1 MKKPLKWAIALLVL
15 GLIAAGVVRTL
26 AARKAGQ
33 QQVAANNAQGAG
45 LAELAATD
53 VARAQT
59 RDVAQGLAIS
69 GSLKAVNAAV
79 VKARVAGELQG
90 LQVREGDFVKAGQV
104 IARIESSEYPARV
117 RQARE
122 QAESSREQVN
132 AARRQYDNNKALV
145 NQGFISK
152 TALDTSLANLNAAEA
167 TYRAALAGTEV
178 AAKAVEDTV
187 LKSPISGQVSQ
198 RLAQPGERVGID
210 SKIIEVVDLSRLEL
224 EASLSAQESMDVRVG
239 QTAELRIDGSRQAF
253 KATVVRINPSAQAGS
268 RSVLV
273 YLSVDNTV
281 SPGLPLRQGLFAQG
295 TLGTARTPLL
305 SIPVSAVRTDKPQPY
320 AQVIENGVV
329 AHRPLT
335 LGQRGT
341 ADGEA
346 VVAIQGLQDCAQVL
360 RGDVGALREGT
371 RIRFTNMAAT
381 APTAPVS
388 PASARPA
395 DKPAP

>member
-1 MKKPLKWAIALLVL
+1 MKRSLRWAIAVLAL
-15 GLIAAGVVRTL
+15 GLIGAGVVRTL
-26 AARKAGQ
+26 AVRKAGQ
-33 QQVAANNAQGAG
+33 QAVAANSTQGAG

-53 VARAQT
+53 VTRAQI
-59 RDVAQGLAIS
+59 RDVAQGLSIS
-69 GSLKAVNAAV
+69 GSLRAVNSAV

-90 LQVREGDFVKAGQV
+90 LLVREGDFVKAGQV
-104 IARIESSEYPARV
+104 IAHIESSEYPSRV

-187 LKSPISGQVSQ
+187 LKSPIAGQVSQ

-210 SKIIEVVDLSRLEL
+210 SKIVEVVDLSRLEL

-239 QTAELRIDGSRQAF
+239 QTAELQIEGSRQAL
-253 KATVVRINPSAQAGS
+253 KATVARINPSAQGGS

-273 YLSVDNTV
+273 YLSVDNTA

-329 AHRPLT
+329 VHKSLE
-335 LGQRGT
+335 LGQRGM
-341 ADGEA
+341 AGGEA
-346 VVAIQGLQDCAQVL
+346 VVAVKGLEDGALVI

-371 RIRFTNMAAT
+371 RVSFTRM
-381 APTAPVS
+381 APVLPGPPGS
-388 PASARPA
+388 APAAV
-395 DKPAP
+395 KPAP